1 MIPEM
6 SVIAERY
13 MFQFFLKRL
22 IRSNFLGEYLIF
34 KIISLVL
41 IVTLFIPLFFSLV
54 NINDIYL
61 KVFHKELDFYGINR
75 LISNLHMIYLF
86 VIFFS
91 VNTDYSN
98 YYPFFRLPVNK
109 KRIIK
114 IFFIKRILFNK
125 FIILFF
131 ALLFLVAFTNEILKS
146 RTVLENFKWLVTNF
160 TISGIIGVV
169 AFYTKKIFVT
179 RTGILIV
186 LIPVLAIICLG
197 FFIKSDLFISLLRS
211 SVNFLY
217 VPVLLILIF
226 IIHSIMRK
234 LKLVVK

>member
-1 MIPEM
+1 M

-13 MFQFFLKRL
+13 MLQFFFRRL

-41 IVTLFIPLFFSLV
+41 VVAILIPLFFSLV

-61 KVFHKELDFYGINR
+61 RVFHKELDFYGINR

-91 VNTDYSN
+91 VNTDYSH

-114 IFFIKRILFNK
+114 FFFIKRILFNK

-131 ALLFLVAFTNEILKS
+131 ALLLLVAFTNEIFKN

-160 TISGIIGVV
+160 TISGIIGLV
-169 AFYTKKIFVT
+169 AFLTKKLFL
-179 RTGILIV
+179 TGKSILIV
-186 LIPVLAIICLG
+186 LIPVLSLICLSL
-197 FFIKSDLFISLLRS
+197 FIKSDLFISLMRS

-217 VPVLLILIF
+217 IPVLLILIF

-234 LKLVVK
+234 LKLIVK

>member
-1 MIPEM
+1 
-6 SVIAERY
+6 
-13 MFQFFLKRL
+13 MFQFSLRRL

-91 VNTDYSN
+91 VNTDYSH

-109 KRIIK
+109 NTIIK

-125 FIILFF
+125 FIILFL
-131 ALLFLVAFTNEILKS
+131 ALLLLVAFTNEVTKN
-146 RTVLENFKWLVTNF
+146 RTVLENFKWLVTNY
-160 TISGIIGVV
+160 TISGIIGLI
-169 AFYTKKIFVT
+169 AFHIKKIFVT
-179 RTGILIV
+179 GKSILIV
-186 LIPVLAIICLG
+186 LIPVLTLICLSL
-197 FFIKSDLFISLLRS
+197 FIKSDLFISLLRS

-226 IIHSIMRK
+226 IIHSIMGK
-234 LKLVVK
+234 LKLIIK